1 MFYFYFVLVL
11 SFIVALHEFG
21 HFVAARFFG
30 VRVEAF
36 SIGFGPVLYKRQFGD
51 TEFRL
56 SLIPLGGY
64 VKMLG
69 ENPKEKTDN
78 LASFSAKS
86 WWQRIVIAFSGP
98 FANLMLAFLFF
109 SLSFMIN
116 SSYEDFLPVIG
127 EDAQGFQK
135 GDCVLSVDGKQI
147 KSWSQIVAGGKSFV
161 VSRGGEK
168 TSVLLEEEEFACQPW
183 IEPIIGQVAVG
194 MPAYQLGMQ
203 AGDRIT
209 RINGVDITAWSQI
222 GDAVGDGNEVKVAFS
237 RGQQSLVGLIKPTQD
252 PLSGRYLLGVSAT
265 MSTFPQERAGVFT
278 AMGKGALSTVSAVWL
293 NYYGLYKIF
302 AKPSSLAENL
312 SGPVMISQAAKSFSQ
327 KGLAS
332 VLIFIAFINVV
343 LFVMNLLPIPILD
356 GGLILFAFLEKLFRK
371 PLAESLQTGLQ
382 YLGLFVLMFLMFFSF
397 YNDADKLTDRIEN
410 SRALNEGVK

>member
-1 MFYFYFVLVL
+1 MFYFYFVLIL
-11 SFIVALHEFG
+11 SLIVALHEFG

-36 SIGFGPVLYKRQFGD
+36 SIGFGPVLYKKYFGD
-51 TEFRL
+51 TEFRI

-69 ENPKEKTDN
+69 ENSKEETDN
-78 LASFSAKS
+78 PASFAAKS

-98 FANLMLAFLFF
+98 LANLLVALLLF
-109 SLSFMIN
+109 SLSFMAN

-127 EDAQGFQK
+127 KDTQGFKK
-135 GDCVLSVDGKQI
+135 GDYVLSVDGKQI
-147 KSWSQIVAGGKSFV
+147 KSWSQIEADGRDFV
-161 VSRGGEK
+161 VKRDGLQ
-168 TSVLLEEEEFACQPW
+168 TVVVLEEGFSADPW
-183 IEPIIGQVAVG
+183 IEPIVGDVAVG

-203 AGDRIT
+203 AGDRI
-209 RINGVDITAWSQI
+209 IQVNGVEILEWTDI
-222 GDAVGDGNEVKVAFS
+222 GKAVGTGKEVKIAFS
-237 RGQQSLVGLIKPTQD
+237 RGSKKLVGLIKPTQD
-252 PLSGRYLLGVSAT
+252 PLSGRFLLGISAS
-265 MSTFPQERAGVFT
+265 MMAFPQESAGVFT
-278 AMGKGALSTVSAVWL
+278 AIGKGAMSTVSAVWL
-293 NYYGLYKIF
+293 NYYGLYKLF

-332 VLIFIAFINVV
+332 ILVFIAFINVV

-356 GGLILFAFLEKLFRK
+356 GGLILFAFLEKIFRK
-371 PLAESLQTGLQ
+371 PLSDSLQTGLQ

-397 YNDADKLTDRIEN
+397 YNDADKLADRMEN
-410 SRALNEGVK
+410 SKALSEGVE